1 LSADANLMKPS
12 SLFRRVLMGAFY
24 AAALICFVHYL
35 GGVDWTEL
43 QRIRVEPIFLI
54 LALPISMGTRFLLS
68 AVWMS
73 LIRQYGEDVP
83 HFFQLN
89 YVYAASWLGR
99 YIPGNVAW
107 VASKVFLAGQHG
119 IRKGVLGV
127 TAVIEVGVQ
136 LLSAL
141 ALAFVLLG
149 ISGRFSHVNPD
160 IRVLAGIAFFGI
172 LLILIPP
179 IFNRC
184 ISAVMR
190 LIKRKDL
197 SHTYH
202 LGNRT
207 FFKFLSQYCVIH
219 LLGCLPYYLLV
230 RSVWPVIGLDE
241 LAFLSGV
248 HLLAGALGAL
258 AVFAPGGLGVREG
271 VQVILLAPVLPDEIV
286 LVVIVLAR
294 VWAMCLDL
302 LFFLISL
309 ALVSRKSNLG
319 QPQGQSILRVGRRE
333 PHLVPRDGPRHHRSV
348 G

>member
-1 LSADANLMKPS
+1 MKPD

-24 AAALICFVHYL
+24 AVVLVCFVHYL
-35 GGVDWTEL
+35 RGVDWTEL
-43 QRIRVEPIFLI
+43 QSLPVEPIFLI

-73 LIRQYGEDVP
+73 LIRQYGEDIP
-83 HFFQLN
+83 HYSQLN
-89 YVYAASWLGR
+89 YVYAKSWLGR

-107 VASKVFLAGQHG
+107 VASKVFFAGQHG

-141 ALAFVLLG
+141 ALAFLLLG
-149 ISGRFSHVNPD
+149 VSGRFSHVNLD
-160 IRVLAGIAFFGI
+160 IRVLAGVAFFGI
-172 LLILIPP
+172 LLMLIPP

-184 ISAVMR
+184 ISAAMR
-190 LIKRKDL
+190 LIRRTEL

-202 LGNRT
+202 LGNRA
-207 FFKFLSQYCVIH
+207 FFQFFGQYCAIH

-230 RSVWPVIGLDE
+230 RSVWPVMGLDE

-248 HLLAGALGAL
+248 HLLAGALGVL
-258 AVFAPGGLGVREG
+258 VVFAPGGLGVREG

-294 VWAMCLDL
+294 VWAMSLDL

-309 ALVSRKSNLG
+309 AMVSRKSDLG
-319 QPQGQSILRVGRRE
+319 QQQGQPILRVGRRE
-333 PHLVPRDGPRHHRSV
+333 SHLVPRDGPRHHQSV